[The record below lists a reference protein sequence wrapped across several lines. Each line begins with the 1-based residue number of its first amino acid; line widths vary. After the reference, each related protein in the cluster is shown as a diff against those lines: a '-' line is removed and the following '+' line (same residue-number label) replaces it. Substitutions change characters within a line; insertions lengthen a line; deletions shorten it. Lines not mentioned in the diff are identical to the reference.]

1 VKPSSSEN
9 GSLNVTLVSWF
20 GGRLRSLL
28 GAMESL
34 VFRRSTRH
42 RSALVPGKRSEYPGL
57 SQALRILRDD
67 DGLGVKH

>member
-9 GSLNVTLVSWF
+9 GSLNVTLAPWF

-28 GAMESL
+28 GAMEFL

-42 RSALVPGKRSEYPGL
+42 RSGLVPAVSLECPGFAQGL
-57 SQALRILRDD
+57 GILR
-67 DGLGVKH
+67 GGGG